1 MKRGKSV
8 IEGKFGIM
16 NCGVQKSGMKKTVM
30 MSIITA
36 DIIFSG
42 FY

>member
-8 IEGKFGIM
+8 NEGKFGIM
-16 NCGVQKSGMKKTVM
+16 ICGVQKSGMKTGM
-30 MSIITA
+30 MSIITT
-36 DIIFSG
+36 DIIFSS